1 MIRAI
6 LFDLDGTLLN
16 RDESVKYFVENQYD
30 RFCTNFEF
38 ILKEMYTKRFL
49 ELDNRGYVWKD
60 KVYQKLTR
68 EMDINKVAWQELYE
82 DYITEFY
89 HYCIPFPHLKMMLGE
104 LKRNNLLLGIVTN
117 GMGQFQMAK
126 IKALEIEEYFQTIII
141 SEWEGEKKP
150 HPKIFKRAMEKL
162 DVSPCDCVFVGDH
175 PLNDIEASQKVGMKT
190 IWKKDYTTF
199 YVNAD
204 YTIDNL
210 AEIPLIISNLNNG
223 EGKKDV
229 LSF

>member
-82 DYITEFY
+82 DYITEF
-89 HYCIPFPHLKMMLGE
+89 
-104 LKRNNLLLGIVTN
+104 
-117 GMGQFQMAK
+117 
-126 IKALEIEEYFQTIII
+126 TIIAFLFLI
-141 SEWEGEKKP
+141 SK
-150 HPKIFKRAMEKL
+150 
-162 DVSPCDCVFVGDH
+162 
-175 PLNDIEASQKVGMKT
+175 
-190 IWKKDYTTF
+190 
-199 YVNAD
+199 
-204 YTIDNL
+204 
-210 AEIPLIISNLNNG
+210 
-223 EGKKDV
+223 
-229 LSF
+229 